1 MEVEVWAL
9 IISIVAIL
17 ISIGVAR
24 WQVDKTKK
32 INDINLEA
40 ELSKDIIKEFLTERF
55 PAAITAIHFKKR
67 KLTNTRPLQ
76 NALNELR
83 QKLRFF
89 KYCDAHF
96 FEELKAKSQEL
107 EDYIVNNDGRYYS
120 TEDQGE
126 VMEEIKT
133 QMTSIYSLLKTK
145 YTDGKLI
152 SKKHNK
158 KHK

>member
-17 ISIGVAR
+17 ISIGVAW

-67 KLTNTRPLQ
+67 KLTNTKPLQ

-96 FEELKAKSQEL
+96 FEELKTKSQEL

-152 SKKHNK
+152 AKKHNK
-158 KHK
+158 KSK